1 MLKYN
6 KNDYDEGR
14 ERVKGDL
21 AINFLKKALEK
32 NDIKIED
39 NVCKRVFMDFA
50 SNLFFNLYEEPEK
63 YLDMGKFVIY
73 RSANLFNLLTIQA
86 KSGENAKTIL
96 DYVAH
101 GGVYSEELGNLVENF
116 VRNLSEEAV
125 REQQKTSQKV
135 NELTQLSNKAK
146 KMSKKRTKEK

>member
-50 SNLFFNLYEEPEK
+50 SSLFFNLYEEPE
-63 YLDMGKFVIY
+63 
-73 RSANLFNLLTIQA
+73 NT
-86 KSGENAKTIL
+86 
-96 DYVAH
+96 
-101 GGVYSEELGNLVENF
+101 
-116 VRNLSEEAV
+116 
-125 REQQKTSQKV
+125 
-135 NELTQLSNKAK
+135 
-146 KMSKKRTKEK
+146 